1 MNRTF
6 AGLCTGLIVTCC
18 YASSMAYEPGRIVTT
33 TGGEVRGLIS
43 QGIAQGR
50 RRIGERRSKAFACRF
65 HDGSRRARQKSEFTT
80 DVHLRCGA
88 KITATWHSRRSPT
101 WEYQFSHGYE
111 PLGAVHLWDLQYV
124 FGTLIKPADQ
134 PIDRQLSETIQR
146 YWTNFAKNG
155 NPNGKGLAAWPKT
168 DGRLSYLDFTSDG
181 PVVKTD
187 LRHAACEIFNRKIV
201 QELSVRSSAGRVSR

>member
-1 MNRTF
+1 LANAARTPSREGSTT
-6 AGLCTGLIVTCC
+6 ALTEQDRKAIRD
-18 YASSMAYEPGRIVTT
+18 YYEQDTRLA
-33 TGGEVRGLIS
+33 E
-43 QGIAQGR
+43 QAIALYDA
-50 RRIGERRSKAFACRF
+50 ETATDPA
-65 HDGSRRARQKSEFTT
+65 DGNKSIEFKT

-88 KITATWHSRRSPT
+88 KITASWHGRRNAT

-146 YWTNFAKNG
+146 YWTNFAKTG
-155 NPNGKGLAAWPKT
+155 NPNGNGLVAWPKT

-187 LRHAACEIFNRKIV
+187 LRHAACELFNRKIA
-201 QELSVRSSAGRVSR
+201 QELDGAAGAQGHSK